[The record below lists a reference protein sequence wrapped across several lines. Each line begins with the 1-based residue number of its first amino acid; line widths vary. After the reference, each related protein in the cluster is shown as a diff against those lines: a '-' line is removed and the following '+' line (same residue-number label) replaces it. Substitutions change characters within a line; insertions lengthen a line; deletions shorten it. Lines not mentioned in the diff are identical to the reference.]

1 VLRNPTRTLAI
12 VESSTHPSQAVF
24 AAELGGR
31 WYTIESRQEG
41 DEETRYW
48 NREAFELLSQLY
60 QMTVTD
66 VARVPTLPIT
76 IAK

>member
-1 VLRNPTRTLAI
+1 
-12 VESSTHPSQAVF
+12 VEAD
-24 AAELGGR
+24 R
-31 WYTIESRQEG
+31 
-41 DEETRYW
+41 ETREW

-76 IAK
+76 ISK